1 MRIIQKYK
9 SIIAYLFFGVCTTA
23 VNLIVYFLCARWINL
38 STGFSTVVAWLLAV
52 IFAFLTNK
60 VWVFESKSWERKLL
74 IKELGSFFICRAAS
88 GVADLIIMLITV
100 DILDWNEL
108 MMKLFSN
115 TLVIIL
121 NYVASKLFVFKKPD
135 RE

>member
-1 MRIIQKYK
+1 M
-9 SIIAYLFFGVCTTA
+9 
-23 VNLIVYFLCARWINL
+23 
-38 STGFSTVVAWLLAV
+38 LAV

-74 IKELGSFFICRAAS
+74 INELGSFFICRAAS